1 MLILRE
7 GENFMQKVSITKV
20 SKSVTRNIEVR
31 YEGLTR
37 HQDID
42 VSQLDNELEEFIHT
56 KCRNDMLKNI
66 MMIRTILDPIEEK
79 SLVVFYE
86 DQNTLEMVKYDCT
99 NLCFYQKQRK
109 DKTLEITYMPNHGGL
124 QIKDNNCD
132 LEEYSTVQAASKEL
146 AEAIDHIYD
155 LTKVKKIILDEN
167 SKRMIE
173 IYKVFY
179 QENPNFQSKD
189 INIRMQTMMS
199 ILSYFDLSVGYD
211 FCLLGKMMMP
221 ISLQLEQ
228 DVERL
233 YPFGEIDE
241 VEDNVSLVQEAKKE
255 IEIIGEAIRENISGR
270 KELNEKLITTSRVL
284 HAKRYNLPSNCQ
296 VDAISDFVRR
306 TPSEVKSTIKLVKQI
321 NDKIYG

>member
-1 MLILRE
+1 
-7 GENFMQKVSITKV
+7 MQKVSITKI

-31 YEGLTR
+31 YEGLTH

-42 VSQLDNELEEFIHT
+42 ISQLDNELEEFIHT

-66 MMIRTILDPIEEK
+66 MMIRTILDSVEEK
-79 SLVVFYE
+79 SLVVSYE
-86 DQNTLEMVKYDCT
+86 DENTLEIVKYDCT
-99 NLCFYQKQRK
+99 NLYFYQKQRK
-109 DKTLEITYMPNHGGL
+109 NKTLEITYMPNHGGL
-124 QIKDNNCD
+124 QIKDNYCD
-132 LEEYSTVQAASKEL
+132 LEDYSTVQTVFKEL
-146 AEAIDHIYD
+146 ASAIDRIHD

>member
-1 MLILRE
+1 
-7 GENFMQKVSITKV
+7 MQKVSITKV

-42 VSQLDNELEEFIHT
+42 ISQLDNELEEFIHA

-66 MMIRTILDPIEEK
+66 MMIRTILDSIEEK
-79 SLVVFYE
+79 SLVVSYE
-86 DQNTLEMVKYDCT
+86 DENTLEMVKYDCT
-99 NLCFYQKQRK
+99 NLYFYQKQRK
-109 DKTLEITYMPNHGGL
+109 DKTLEIIYMPNHGGL
-124 QIKDNNCD
+124 QIKDNYRD
-132 LEEYSTVQAASKEL
+132 LEDYSTVQTVSKEL
-146 AEAIDHIYD
+146 VSAIDRIHD
-155 LTKVKKIILDEN
+155 LTRVKKIILDEN

-221 ISLQLEQ
+221 ISLRLEQ

-255 IEIIGEAIRENISGR
+255 IEMIGQAIRENLSGR

-296 VDAISDFVRR
+296 VDAISDFIGR

>member
-1 MLILRE
+1 
-7 GENFMQKVSITKV
+7 MQKVSITKV

-42 VSQLDNELEEFIHT
+42 ISQLDNELEEFIHA

-66 MMIRTILDPIEEK
+66 MMIRTILDSIEEK
-79 SLVVFYE
+79 SLVVSYE
-86 DQNTLEMVKYDCT
+86 DENTLEMVKYDCT
-99 NLCFYQKQRK
+99 NLYFYQKQRK

-124 QIKDNNCD
+124 QIKDNYRD
-132 LEEYSTVQAASKEL
+132 LEDYSTVQTVSKEL
-146 AEAIDHIYD
+146 VSAIDRIHD
-155 LTKVKKIILDEN
+155 LTRVKKIILDEN

-199 ILSYFDLSVGYD
+199 ILNYFDLSVGYD

-221 ISLQLEQ
+221 ISLRLEQ

-233 YPFGEIDE
+233 YPFDEIDE

-255 IEIIGEAIRENISGR
+255 IEMIGQAIRENVSGR
-270 KELNEKLITTSRVL
+270 EELNEKLITTSRVL

-296 VDAISDFVRR
+296 VDAISDFIGR

>member
-1 MLILRE
+1 
-7 GENFMQKVSITKV
+7 MQKVSIRKA
-20 SKSVTRNIEVR
+20 SKTLTRNIEVR
-31 YEGLTR
+31 YEGLAY
-37 HQDID
+37 QDINIGKLE
-42 VSQLDNELEEFIHT
+42 SLLEEFIHT

-79 SLVVFYE
+79 SLVVSYE

-146 AEAIDHIYD
+146 ASAIDRIHD

-211 FCLLGKMMMP
+211 FCLLGKVMMP
-221 ISLQLEQ
+221 ISLQLKQ

-233 YPFGEIDE
+233 YPFGEVDE
-241 VEDNVSLVQEAKKE
+241 VENNISLVQEAKRE
-255 IEIIGEAIRENISGR
+255 IEIIGNTIREDVPDE
-270 KELNEKLITTSRVL
+270 KELNEKLITISKLL
-284 HAKRYNLPSNCQ
+284 HAKRYNLPSHCQ
-296 VDAISDFVRR
+296 VDEISEFIGR
-306 TPSEVKSTIKLVKQI
+306 TPSEIKSNIKLVKQI
-321 NDKIYG
+321 KDKIYR

>member
-1 MLILRE
+1 
-7 GENFMQKVSITKV
+7 MQKVSITKV

-42 VSQLDNELEEFIHT
+42 ISQLDNELEEFIHA

-66 MMIRTILDPIEEK
+66 MMIRTILDSIEEK
-79 SLVVFYE
+79 SLVVSYE
-86 DQNTLEMVKYDCT
+86 DENTLEMVKYDCT
-99 NLCFYQKQRK
+99 NLYFYQKQRK
-109 DKTLEITYMPNHGGL
+109 DKTLEIIYMPNHGGL
-124 QIKDNNCD
+124 QIKDNYRD
-132 LEEYSTVQAASKEL
+132 LEDYSTVQTVSKEL
-146 AEAIDHIYD
+146 VSAIDRIHD
-155 LTKVKKIILDEN
+155 LTRVKKIILDEN

-221 ISLQLEQ
+221 ISLRLEQ

-255 IEIIGEAIRENISGR
+255 IEMIGQAIRENVSGR

-296 VDAISDFVRR
+296 VDAISDFIGR

>member
-1 MLILRE
+1 
-7 GENFMQKVSITKV
+7 MQKVSITKI

-31 YEGLTR
+31 YEGLTH

-42 VSQLDNELEEFIHT
+42 ISQLDNELEEFIHT

-66 MMIRTILDPIEEK
+66 MMIRTILDSVEEK
-79 SLVVFYE
+79 SLVVSYE
-86 DQNTLEMVKYDCT
+86 DENTLEIVKYDCT
-99 NLCFYQKQRK
+99 NLYFYQKQRK
-109 DKTLEITYMPNHGGL
+109 NKTLEITYMSNHGGL
-124 QIKDNNCD
+124 QIKDNYCD
-132 LEEYSTVQAASKEL
+132 LEDYSTVQTVFKEL
-146 AEAIDHIYD
+146 ASAIDRIHD
-155 LTKVKKIILDEN
+155 LAKVKKIILDEN

>member
-1 MLILRE
+1 
-7 GENFMQKVSITKV
+7 MQKVSITKV

-42 VSQLDNELEEFIHT
+42 ISQLDNELEEFIHA

-66 MMIRTILDPIEEK
+66 MMIRTILDSIEEK
-79 SLVVFYE
+79 SLVVSYE
-86 DQNTLEMVKYDCT
+86 DENTLEMVKYDCT
-99 NLCFYQKQRK
+99 NLYFYQKQRK
-109 DKTLEITYMPNHGGL
+109 DKTLEIIYMPNHGGL
-124 QIKDNNCD
+124 QIKDNYRD
-132 LEEYSTVQAASKEL
+132 LEDYSTVQTVSKEL
-146 AEAIDHIYD
+146 VSAIDRIHD
-155 LTKVKKIILDEN
+155 LTRVKKIILDEN

-221 ISLQLEQ
+221 ISLRLEQ

-255 IEIIGEAIRENISGR
+255 IEMIGQAIRGNVSGR

-296 VDAISDFVRR
+296 VDAISDFIGR

>member
-1 MLILRE
+1 
-7 GENFMQKVSITKV
+7 MQKVSITKV

-42 VSQLDNELEEFIHT
+42 ISQLDNELEEFIHA

-66 MMIRTILDPIEEK
+66 MMIRTILDSIEEK
-79 SLVVFYE
+79 SLVVSYE
-86 DQNTLEMVKYDCT
+86 DENTLEMVKYDCT
-99 NLCFYQKQRK
+99 NLYFYQKQRK

-124 QIKDNNCD
+124 QIKDNYRD
-132 LEEYSTVQAASKEL
+132 LEDYSTVQTVSKEL
-146 AEAIDHIYD
+146 VSAIDRIHD
-155 LTKVKKIILDEN
+155 LTRVKKIILDEN

-199 ILSYFDLSVGYD
+199 ILNYFDLSVGYD

-221 ISLQLEQ
+221 ISLRLEQ

-233 YPFGEIDE
+233 YPFDEIDE

-255 IEIIGEAIRENISGR
+255 IEMIGQAIRENVSGR

-296 VDAISDFVRR
+296 VDAISDFIGR

>member
-1 MLILRE
+1 
-7 GENFMQKVSITKV
+7 MQKVSIRKA
-20 SKSVTRNIEVR
+20 SKTLTRNIEVR
-31 YEGLTR
+31 YEGLTH

-42 VSQLDNELEEFIHT
+42 ISQLDNELEEFIHT

-66 MMIRTILDPIEEK
+66 MMIRTILDSVEEK
-79 SLVVFYE
+79 SLVVSYE
-86 DQNTLEMVKYDCT
+86 DENTLEIVKYDCT
-99 NLCFYQKQRK
+99 NLYFYQKQRK
-109 DKTLEITYMPNHGGL
+109 NKTLEITYMPNHGGL
-124 QIKDNNCD
+124 QIKDNYCD
-132 LEEYSTVQAASKEL
+132 LEDYSTVQNVFKEL
-146 AEAIDHIYD
+146 ASAIDRIHD

-199 ILSYFDLSVGYD
+199 ILSYFDLSVDYD

>member
-1 MLILRE
+1 
-7 GENFMQKVSITKV
+7 MQKVSITKV

-42 VSQLDNELEEFIHT
+42 ISQLDNELEEFIHA

-66 MMIRTILDPIEEK
+66 MMIRTILDSIEEK
-79 SLVVFYE
+79 SLVVSYE
-86 DQNTLEMVKYDCT
+86 DENTLEMVKYDCT
-99 NLCFYQKQRK
+99 NLYFYQKQRK
-109 DKTLEITYMPNHGGL
+109 DKTLEIIYMPNHGGL
-124 QIKDNNCD
+124 QIKDNYRD
-132 LEEYSTVQAASKEL
+132 LEDYSTVQTVSKEL
-146 AEAIDHIYD
+146 VSAIDRIHD
-155 LTKVKKIILDEN
+155 LTRVKKIILDEN

-199 ILSYFDLSVGYD
+199 ILNYFDLSVGYD

-221 ISLQLEQ
+221 ISLRLEQ

-233 YPFGEIDE
+233 YPFDEIDE

-255 IEIIGEAIRENISGR
+255 IEMIGQAIRENVSGR

-296 VDAISDFVRR
+296 VDAISDFIGR

>member
-1 MLILRE
+1 
-7 GENFMQKVSITKV
+7 MQKVSITKV

-66 MMIRTILDPIEEK
+66 MMIRTILDSVEEK
-79 SLVVFYE
+79 SLVVSYE
-86 DQNTLEMVKYDCT
+86 DENTLEIVKYDCT
-99 NLCFYQKQRK
+99 NLYFYQKQRK
-109 DKTLEITYMPNHGGL
+109 NKTLEITYMPNHGGL
-124 QIKDNNCD
+124 QIKDNYCD
-132 LEEYSTVQAASKEL
+132 LEDYSTVQTVFKEL
-146 AEAIDHIYD
+146 ASAIDRIHD

>member
-1 MLILRE
+1 
-7 GENFMQKVSITKV
+7 MQKVSIRKA
-20 SKSVTRNIEVR
+20 SKTLTRNIEVR
-31 YEGLTR
+31 YEGLAY
-37 HQDID
+37 QDINIGKLE
-42 VSQLDNELEEFIHT
+42 SLLEEFVDT

-66 MMIRTILDPIEEK
+66 MMIRTILDSIEEK
-79 SLVVFYE
+79 SLVVSYE
-86 DQNTLEMVKYDCT
+86 DENTLEIVKYDCT
-99 NLCFYQKQRK
+99 NLYFCQKQRK
-109 DKTLEITYMPNHGGL
+109 DKTLEITYIPNHGGL
-124 QIKDNNCD
+124 QIKDDYRD
-132 LEEYSTVQAASKEL
+132 LEDYSTVQTVSKEV

-155 LTKVKKIILDEN
+155 LTKVKKITLDEN

-233 YPFGEIDE
+233 YPFGEVDE
-241 VEDNVSLVQEAKKE
+241 VEDNISLVQEAQKE
-255 IEIIGEAIRENISGR
+255 IGIIGKTIREDVLDEN
-270 KELNEKLITTSRVL
+270 ELNEKLITISKLL
-284 HAKRYNLPSNCQ
+284 HAKRYNLPSHCR
-296 VDAISDFVRR
+296 VDEISKFIGR
-306 TPSEVKSTIKLVKQI
+306 TPSEVKSNIKLVKQI
-321 NDKIYG
+321 NNKIYR

>member
-1 MLILRE
+1 
-7 GENFMQKVSITKV
+7 
-20 SKSVTRNIEVR
+20 
-31 YEGLTR
+31 
-37 HQDID
+37 
-42 VSQLDNELEEFIHT
+42 
-56 KCRNDMLKNI
+56 
-66 MMIRTILDPIEEK
+66 
-79 SLVVFYE
+79 
-86 DQNTLEMVKYDCT
+86 MVKYDCT
-99 NLCFYQKQRK
+99 NLYFYQKQRK
-109 DKTLEITYMPNHGGL
+109 DKTLEIIYMPNHGGL
-124 QIKDNNCD
+124 QIKDNYCD
-132 LEEYSTVQAASKEL
+132 LEDYLTVQAVSKEL
-146 AEAIDHIYD
+146 ASAIDRIHD
-155 LTKVKKIILDEN
+155 LTKVRKIILNEN

-221 ISLQLEQ
+221 ISLRLEQ

-255 IEIIGEAIRENISGR
+255 IEIIGEAIRENVSGR

-296 VDAISDFVRR
+296 VDAISDFIGR

>member
-1 MLILRE
+1 
-7 GENFMQKVSITKV
+7 MQKVSITKV

-42 VSQLDNELEEFIHT
+42 ISQLDNELEEFIHA

-66 MMIRTILDPIEEK
+66 MMIRTILDSIEEK
-79 SLVVFYE
+79 SLVVSYE
-86 DQNTLEMVKYDCT
+86 DENTLEMVKYDCT
-99 NLCFYQKQRK
+99 NLYFYQKQRK

-124 QIKDNNCD
+124 QIKDNYRD
-132 LEEYSTVQAASKEL
+132 LEDYSTVQTVSKEL
-146 AEAIDHIYD
+146 VSAIDRIHD
-155 LTKVKKIILDEN
+155 LTRVKKIILDEN

-199 ILSYFDLSVGYD
+199 ILNYFDLSVGYD

-221 ISLQLEQ
+221 ISLRLEQ
-228 DVERL
+228 DLERL
-233 YPFGEIDE
+233 YPFDEIDE

-255 IEIIGEAIRENISGR
+255 IEMIGQAIRENVSGR

-296 VDAISDFVRR
+296 VDAISDFIGR